1 MKPTAKLL
9 RPARTNTV
17 PAKKTE
23 IAIPDAI
30 LDRKRELSDDVEKI
44 KSAPA
49 VLAKRVD
56 ELIAEIRRDS
66 VDRPAAIAKSVVA
79 RVVGA
84 TCNDKT
90 IVPLPNLR
98 VTMMTDEK
106 TSIVGRT
113 DVTGLVVFALPAGE
127 RPTYQL
133 TVATPDGTE
142 IAKAGVSTSHTYLIS
157 VGEHKGVEP
166 HAVLGRGWLAALANA
181 EKKKTSIKEKAVVA
195 FDEVAHV
202 NKTRLR
208 AIDARIAIHLE
219 KRKP

>member
-9 RPARTNTV
+9 QPVRAAAPAT
-17 PAKKTE
+17 KKPV
-23 IAIPDAI
+23 AIPDA
-30 LDRKRELSDDVEKI
+30 LLERKRELTEDVEKI
-44 KSAPA
+44 KRAPA
-49 VLAKRVD
+49 TLAKRVD
-56 ELIAEIRRDS
+56 DLIAEIRRDS
-66 VDRPAAIAKSVVA
+66 VDRPAPIAKSVVV

-113 DVTGLVVFALPAGE
+113 DVTGLVVFPLPAGE
-127 RPTYQL
+127 RAVYQL
-133 TVATPDGTE
+133 LVATRDGTE
-142 IAKAGVSTSHTYLIS
+142 IAKAGPSNNHTHLIS

-181 EKKKTSIKEKAVVA
+181 EKKKTAIKDKAIA
-195 FDEVAHV
+195 AIDEVANV
-202 NKTRLR
+202 NTNRLR
-208 AIDARIAIHLE
+208 AIDARLAIHLE

>member
-9 RPARTNTV
+9 QPVRAAAPAT
-17 PAKKTE
+17 KKPV
-23 IAIPDAI
+23 ALSDAI
-30 LDRKRELSDDVEKI
+30 LDRKRELSLDVETI
-44 KSAPA
+44 KKAPTA
-49 VLAKRVD
+49 LGKRID
-56 ELIAEIRRDS
+56 DLIAEIRRDS
-66 VDRPAAIAKSVVA
+66 VDRPAPIVKSVVV

-84 TCNDKT
+84 TCNDNT

-98 VTMMTDEK
+98 VTMMADDK

-113 DVTGLVVFALPAGE
+113 DVTGLVVFPLPAGE
-127 RPTYQL
+127 RAVYQL
-133 TVATPDGTE
+133 VVATQDGTE
-142 IAKAGVSTSHTYLIS
+142 VAKAEPSVNHTHLIS

-181 EKKKTSIKEKAVVA
+181 EKKKTSIKDKAVA
-195 FDEVAHV
+195 AIDEVANV
-202 NKTRLR
+202 NTTRLR